1 MHTTTNPYTQ
11 LKTQIRHFE
20 VLQTYLQATQILHN
34 TNVQEAHQTL
44 INHLTK
50 PNPTTQD
57 TENLAKA
64 RKNYDTH
71 LQKLITTTHHQP
83 PHHPNPTNPLPPTHQ
98 IHHPP
103 LRTNQLRNTP

>member
-11 LKTQIRHFE
+11 LKTHIRHLE

-34 TNVQEAHQTL
+34 TNVQEAHQNL

-64 RKNYDTH
+64 RKKYDKQ
-71 LQKLITTTHHQP
+71 LQKLITTTHQLHQTTQTLQTLYP
-83 PHHPNPTNPLPPTHQ
+83 QHTKYTTPHYAQTN
-98 IHHPP
+98 
-103 LRTNQLRNTP
+103 

>member
-1 MHTTTNPYTQ
+1 MHTQTNPYTQ
-11 LKTQIRHFE
+11 LKTHIKHLE

-50 PNPTTQD
+50 PNPTTTD

-64 RKNYDTH
+64 RKNYDKH
-71 LQKLITTTHHQP
+71 LQKLITTTQQLHHTTQTLQTLYP
-83 PHHPNPTNPLPPTHQ
+83 QYTKYTTPHYINTH
-98 IHHPP
+98 
-103 LRTNQLRNTP
+103 

>member
-11 LKTQIRHFE
+11 LKTQIRHLE

-34 TNVQEAHQTL
+34 TNVQEAHQNL

-71 LQKLITTTHHQP
+71 LQKLITTTHQLHHTTQTLQTLYP
-83 PHHPNPTNPLPPTHQ
+83 QHTKYTTPHYAQTN
-98 IHHPP
+98 
-103 LRTNQLRNTP
+103 

>member
-1 MHTTTNPYTQ
+1 MHTTTNPYTH
-11 LKTQIRHFE
+11 LKTQIRHLE

-64 RKNYDTH
+64 RKNYDTQ
-71 LQKLITTTHHQP
+71 LQKLITTTHQLHHTTQTLQTLYP
-83 PHHPNPTNPLPPTHQ
+83 QHTKYTTPHYAQTN
-98 IHHPP
+98 
-103 LRTNQLRNTP
+103 